1 MRKLMWF
8 TTGFGAACIF
18 CAYTWTCEG
27 LILPAC
33 LFAAVSVASLFG
45 SKRLDFL
52 KILGTVC
59 VGIGLG
65 LGWFQIYSNFYLSEA
80 AKLDG
85 ELAQTSVR
93 CTDYSYQTDYGTAVE
108 GFVYLNGKPFRGK
121 FYVNGDVLMEP
132 GDVLTGCFEFR
143 VTTEDGAKGAT
154 YHQGKAI
161 FLLGFQEE
169 DAQLLKVDKR
179 PFWAYPALLRYR
191 LTEIIDACFP
201 ADCAGFAKALLLG
214 DRTDISY
221 ELNTAF
227 KISGIMQIIAV
238 SGLHVTILFTLIN
251 TLVLKRRGLLALI
264 GIPVLLLFA
273 AVAGFTPSVIRA
285 CIMQCLMIGAML
297 FNKEYDGPTELSFAS
312 LVMLLGNPLVITS
325 ISFQLSVG
333 CMMGIL
339 LFQKPIYDW
348 LSGIVRTKKGSV
360 SYRIWNAITTSAS
373 MTLSAIS
380 LTMPLSAYYFG
391 AVSIVGIL
399 SNLLILWAVTL
410 VFCGI
415 TLVCVTGLVLPTV
428 ATAAAWVIA
437 WLIRYIIFTAQILSA
452 IPSAAV
458 YTRSIYI
465 VAWIV
470 FCYVLL
476 SAFLV
481 FKKQRPSLLIA
492 GILLSLL
499 VCVGASWLEPRL
511 DECRMTVLNVGQGQ
525 CIILQSD
532 NRTYLV
538 DCGGRYD
545 EDAADL
551 AAETLISQGIYKID
565 GLILTHFDRDHAGG
579 AIYFLSRIPTARIYV
594 PAPKEQSVIQNSIYD
609 LESVQIKTI
618 SNNLYLSYGE
628 TVISIYPS
636 DIPDSKNEGSLAV
649 LFQRE
654 NCDILITG
662 DRSEFGERILMKTAQ
677 IPQLDVLVAG
687 HHGSRHSTCEELLA
701 VTKPAIVVI
710 SVGDNPYG
718 HPSQELL
725 DRLERYGCTV
735 YRTDLHGNII
745 FRR

>member
-8 TTGFGAACIF
+8 TIGFGAACIF

-33 LFAAVSVASLFG
+33 FFVTVSLASFFA

-65 LGWFQIYSNFYLSEA
+65 LGWFQIYSNSYLSEA

-85 ELAQTSVR
+85 ELAQISVC

-108 GFVYLNGKPFRGK
+108 GFVYLNGKPCRGK

-169 DAQLLKVDKR
+169 DAQLLKVEDR
-179 PFWAYPALLRYR
+179 PLWAYPALLRYR

-227 KISGIMQIIAV
+227 KISGIMHIIAV
-238 SGLHVTILFTLIN
+238 SGLHVTILFMLIN
-251 TLVLKRRGLLALI
+251 ILVLKRRGLLAVI
-264 GIPVLLLFA
+264 GLPSLLLFA
-273 AVAGFTPSVIRA
+273 AVAGFTPSVNRA
-285 CIMQCLMIGAML
+285 CMMQCLMIGAML
-297 FNKEYDGPTELSFAS
+297 FNKEYDGLTELSFAS
-312 LVMLLGNPLVITS
+312 LVMLLANPLVITS
-325 ISFQLSVG
+325 VSFQLSVG
-333 CMMGIL
+333 CMIGIL
-339 LFQKPIYDW
+339 LLQKPIYDW
-348 LSGIVRTKKGSV
+348 LSSAVRLKKGS
-360 SYRIWNAITTSAS
+360 ILQKNWNALVTSVS

-380 LTMPLSAYYFG
+380 LTTPLSAYYFG

-399 SNLLILWAVTL
+399 SNLLILWSVSLA
-410 VFCGI
+410 FYGI
-415 TLVCVTGLVLPTV
+415 ILVCVASLLMPTF
-428 ATAAAWVIA
+428 ATMAAWVVS
-437 WLIRYIIFTAQILSA
+437 WVIRYIIFAAEMLSA
-452 IPSAAV
+452 IPLAAV
-458 YTRSIYI
+458 YTRSVYI

-470 FCYVLL
+470 FCYILL
-476 SAFLV
+476 AAFLLLR
-481 FKKQRPSLLIA
+481 KQKPMRLIA
-492 GILLSLL
+492 GILISLM

-511 DECRMTVLNVGQGQ
+511 DECRMTVLDVGQGQ

-532 NRTYLV
+532 DRTYLV

-565 GLILTHFDRDHAGG
+565 GLILTHYDRDHAGG
-579 AIYFLSRIPTARIYV
+579 ATYLLTRIPTAQIYV
-594 PAPKEQSVIQNSIYD
+594 PVSTEKSAIQDSICALVSVP
-609 LESVQIKTI
+609 IKTI
-618 SNNLYLSYGE
+618 EYNLLLSYGD
-628 TVISIYPS
+628 TRISIYPS
-636 DIPDSKNEGSLAV
+636 IATDSENEGSLAV

-662 DRSEFGERILMKTAQ
+662 DRSGFSERILLKSVQ
-677 IPQLDVLVAG
+677 IPELDILVAG
-687 HHGSRHSTCEELLA
+687 HHGSKHSTCEELLA
-701 VTKPAIVVI
+701 ATKPAIVVI

-725 DRLERYGCTV
+725 DRLERHGCTV